1 VAFIWRRLLVSIPV
15 LLGVSFLTF
24 MVVRLLPGDPV
35 AFMLQQS
42 AASAD
47 VIAQLRHD
55 LELDK
60 PLLVQYVDFMGR
72 LLHGDLGRS
81 IRSNRPVLEAIWLEA
96 PSTIELA
103 VSALT
108 LSAIVGIALGVLAA
122 RFHDSWIDKL
132 CLSVSLFCSSVP
144 SFWLGTVLIFFFS
157 LRLGW
162 LPATGQGGL
171 NRLILPALTLG
182 AQAVGVIALLTRS
195 SMRDVLGQ
203 EYVQMARGKGLS
215 ERRVMVHHALKNA
228 LIPVM
233 TIIGLQFGNL
243 LGGAV
248 IVENVFSRTGVGR
261 LAVDGITARDY
272 PIVQGVVL
280 VSAVVY
286 VLVNIATDISYSLLD
301 PRIRRE

>member
-1 VAFIWRRLLVSIPV
+1 VAYIWRRFLVAIPV

-24 MVVRLLPGDPV
+24 VVVRLLPGDPV
-35 AFMLQQS
+35 AYMLQQS
-42 AASAD
+42 SASAD
-47 VIAQLRHD
+47 VIARLRSD
-55 LELDK
+55 LDLDK
-60 PLLVQYVDFMGR
+60 PLLVQYANFMGR
-72 LLHGDLGRS
+72 LFQGDLGRS

-96 PSTIELA
+96 PSTVELA
-103 VSALT
+103 VTALT
-108 LSAIVGIALGVLAA
+108 LSAVIGIALGVLAA
-122 RFHDSWIDKL
+122 RFRDTWLDKL
-132 CLSVSLFCSSVP
+132 CLLAGLFGSSVP
-144 SFWLGTVLIFFFS
+144 SFWLGTVLIFFFA

-182 AQAVGVIALLTRS
+182 AQAVGVIALLTRA

-203 EYVQMARGKGLS
+203 EYVQTARGKGLS
-215 ERRVMVHHALKNA
+215 ERTVLIRHALKNA
-228 LIPVM
+228 LIPVV

-261 LAVDGITARDY
+261 LVVDGITARDY

-280 VSAVVY
+280 VTAVVY
-286 VLVNIATDISYSLLD
+286 VMVNIVTDISYSLLD

>member
-1 VAFIWRRLLVSIPV
+1 
-15 LLGVSFLTF
+15 

-42 AASAD
+42 SASAD

-55 LELDK
+55 LELDQ
-60 PLLVQYVDFMGR
+60 PLWVQYIDFMGR

-103 VSALT
+103 VTALT
-108 LSAIVGIALGVLAA
+108 ISAVVGISLGVLAA
-122 RFHDSWIDKL
+122 RFRDSWIDKL
-132 CLSVSLFCSSVP
+132 CLMVSLFGSSVP
-144 SFWLGTVLIFFFS
+144 SFWLGTILIFLFS

-171 NRLILPALTLG
+171 NRLILPALTLA

-195 SMRDVLGQ
+195 NMRDVLGQ

-215 ERRVMVHHALKNA
+215 ERQVLMRHALRNA
-228 LIPVM
+228 LIPVV

-286 VLVNIATDISYSLLD
+286 VLVNIATDISYSVLD
-301 PRIRRE
+301 PRIGHE